1 MKLNATLFLVMAAVA
16 APSLALAESPGGSD
30 ICGLGWQVTQ
40 KKSFLATSTRST
52 TNVFVPPTFG
62 MTSGTIGCSQHSIAK
77 RDESAAIYAVTN
89 YEPLKME
96 LAEGRGEY
104 VEGFARTLGCSD
116 QVVPDFGKAIQG
128 KYKGLNDST
137 GIELFD
143 EIKAEIRQNPVLAA
157 NCRA

>member
-1 MKLNATLFLVMAAVA
+1 MKMKAALFLVMAAVA

-30 ICGLGWQVTQ
+30 SCGLGWQVTQ
-40 KKSFLATSTRST
+40 KKSFFGTSTRGT
-52 TNVFVPPTFG
+52 TNAFVPPTFG

-77 RDESAAIYAVTN
+77 RDESAAVYAMTN

-116 QVVPDFGKAIQG
+116 QVVPAFGKTIQG
-128 KYKGLNDST
+128 KYKGLNDTT
-137 GIELFD
+137 GIELF
-143 EIKAEIRQNPVLAA
+143 EQIKTEIRHDPVLAA